1 MAAIT
6 SSIPSALPDSDPASA
21 LLDAYSQ
28 AVIRVVERVTPA
40 VAHVRR
46 GPGGGSGLVIAPDGY
61 VLTNAHVVD
70 GATEVEVA
78 FAEGATYR
86 APVVGTDAAT
96 DLALV
101 RVLGPSLPAAEL
113 GDSDALRV
121 GQLVIA
127 IGDPL
132 GLQSTVTTGV
142 VSALGRSLRAKDGRI
157 IENVIQTDAALNPGN
172 SGGPL
177 VDTHGKVV
185 GVNTAISAMAQG
197 IAFAIPAATAR
208 LVAMALIRDGRVR
221 RAYLGISGTATP
233 IGRQLALS
241 LGLGVESGIRVL
253 EVTPNS
259 PARRAGVRE
268 GDILVALDGA
278 GLATLSDLQRALT
291 AERVGTPTL
300 VTLVRRGEGVVL
312 PLTPGEGGWA
322 ISPSAYLERWI
333 RRDGVG
339 DQVGERDLRREERCD
354 RAAQDHV
361 ELIDREQDRSHDEA
375 DPERA
380 VANSRVR
387 DRVPAAPDV
396 RAAAPRGEGVAGGPA
411 TDVAASLAQTGSSPS
426 ATRPLNWYWRCSWS
440 GWKRIP

>member
-1 MAAIT
+1 
-6 SSIPSALPDSDPASA
+6 
-21 LLDAYSQ
+21 
-28 AVIRVVERVTPA
+28 
-40 VAHVRR
+40 
-46 GPGGGSGLVIAPDGY
+46 

-70 GATEVEVA
+70 GAAEVEVT
-78 FAEGATYR
+78 FAEEGAAYR
-86 APVVGTDAAT
+86 APVLGTDAAT

-142 VSALGRSLRAKDGRI
+142 VSALGRSMRAKDGRI

-221 RAYLGISGTATP
+221 RAYLGISGAPTP
-233 IGRQLALS
+233 IGRQLSHA
-241 LGLGVESGIRVL
+241 LGLSAVSGIRVL
-253 EVTPNS
+253 EVTPDS
-259 PARRAGVRE
+259 PAQRAGIRE

-278 GLATLSDLQRALT
+278 GLATLSALQRALG
-291 AERVGTPTL
+291 AERVGAATL
-300 VTLVRRGEGVVL
+300 LTVIRRGERVVL
-312 PLTPGEGGWA
+312 SVTP
-322 ISPSAYLERWI
+322 
-333 RRDGVG
+333 
-339 DQVGERDLRREERCD
+339 EEAR
-354 RAAQDHV
+354 
-361 ELIDREQDRSHDEA
+361 
-375 DPERA
+375 
-380 VANSRVR
+380 
-387 DRVPAAPDV
+387 
-396 RAAAPRGEGVAGGPA
+396 
-411 TDVAASLAQTGSSPS
+411 
-426 ATRPLNWYWRCSWS
+426 
-440 GWKRIP
+440 

>member
-1 MAAIT
+1 MATEIHEPT
-6 SSIPSALPDSDPASA
+6 TTPDGDPASA

-46 GPGGGSGLVIAPDGY
+46 GRGGGSGLVIAPDGY

-70 GATEVEVA
+70 GADEVEVV

-86 APVVGTDAAT
+86 APVVGVDAAT

-113 GDSDALRV
+113 GDSDRLRV

-185 GVNTAISAMAQG
+185 GVNTAIIAMAQG

-208 LVAMALIRDGRVR
+208 LVTTALIRDGRVR
-221 RAYLGISGTATP
+221 RAYLGISGVATP
-233 IGRQLALS
+233 IGRGLAHA

-253 EVTPNS
+253 EVTAAS
-259 PARRAGVRE
+259 PAKRAGIRE

-278 GLATLSDLQRALT
+278 SLASLSDLQRALG
-291 AERVGTPTL
+291 ADRVGAATL
-300 VTLVRRGEGVVL
+300 ITLVRRGERVAL
-312 PLTPGEGGWA
+312 SITP
-322 ISPSAYLERWI
+322 
-333 RRDGVG
+333 
-339 DQVGERDLRREERCD
+339 
-354 RAAQDHV
+354 
-361 ELIDREQDRSHDEA
+361 DEA
-375 DPERA
+375 R
-380 VANSRVR
+380 
-387 DRVPAAPDV
+387 
-396 RAAAPRGEGVAGGPA
+396 
-411 TDVAASLAQTGSSPS
+411 
-426 ATRPLNWYWRCSWS
+426 
-440 GWKRIP
+440 

>member
-1 MAAIT
+1 MATEIQRSTNA
-6 SSIPSALPDSDPASA
+6 DSDPASA

-46 GPGGGSGLVIAPDGY
+46 GHGGGSGLVITPDGY
-61 VLTNAHVVD
+61 VLTNAHVVE
-70 GATEVEVA
+70 GAAEVEVA
-78 FAEGATYR
+78 FAEGASYR
-86 APVVGTDAAT
+86 APVVGSDAAT

-121 GQLVIA
+121 GQIVIA

-185 GVNTAISAMAQG
+185 GVNTAINAMAQG

-208 LVAMALIRDGRVR
+208 LVATALIRHGRVR
-221 RAYLGISGTATP
+221 RAYLGISGAATP
-233 IGRQLALS
+233 IGRQLSLA

-259 PARRAGVRE
+259 PARRAGIRE

-291 AERVGTPTL
+291 AERVGASTL
-300 VTLVRRGEGVVL
+300 VTVVRRGERVAL
-312 PLTPGEGGWA
+312 SITP
-322 ISPSAYLERWI
+322 
-333 RRDGVG
+333 
-339 DQVGERDLRREERCD
+339 EE
-354 RAAQDHV
+354 
-361 ELIDREQDRSHDEA
+361 
-375 DPERA
+375 
-380 VANSRVR
+380 SR
-387 DRVPAAPDV
+387 
-396 RAAAPRGEGVAGGPA
+396 
-411 TDVAASLAQTGSSPS
+411 
-426 ATRPLNWYWRCSWS
+426 
-440 GWKRIP
+440 